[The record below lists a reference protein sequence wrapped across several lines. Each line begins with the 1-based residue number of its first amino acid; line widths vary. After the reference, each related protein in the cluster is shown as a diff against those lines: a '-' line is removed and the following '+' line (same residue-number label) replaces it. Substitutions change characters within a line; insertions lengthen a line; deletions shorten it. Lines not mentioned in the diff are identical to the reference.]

1 MNIPIPTSNNPTW
14 IQVGTLI
21 DGYSDEALTDAHLV
35 YTTEEYLYVGTD
47 IPAAEIVGNK
57 TSPDVILNNYTLL
70 PGLIDCHTHL
80 FLEGGEL
87 DFEKRKAYLSQ
98 SPEALLEQAKLRLD
112 KLVGLGIQAVRDA
125 GDKDGVG
132 LALAKL
138 YRSENRPLMPYIDSP
153 GAAIHREGRYGKF
166 MGYAIENN
174 ESLLDC
180 IESRIENGS
189 DRIKLIPT
197 GIINFKKGLVT
208 AKPQMT
214 AEEVAEF
221 VEAAKLHGKQTFAH
235 ASGDLGIDVAI
246 KGGVDTVEH
255 AFFIR
260 DDQLETMKEK
270 NIAWVPTFAP
280 VQKQVDHADVMGW
293 PDEIVANL
301 QKILDQH
308 AISLRKANTLGVT
321 ILAGS
326 DAGSCA
332 VAHGLGFLYELMQME
347 EAGLPSMQ
355 VIQSATGTPS
365 QRLAFSEKIGQIKPG
380 YKSRFL
386 LTEHSP
392 LETVANLQK
401 EKNVI
406 FDGRQIDTSIKIVGL

>member
-1 MNIPIPTSNNPTW
+1 MNIPTPLNNTPTW

-21 DGYSDEALTDAHLV
+21 DGYSNEPLLNAHLV
-35 YTTEEYLYVGTD
+35 YTEDEILFVGTTAPSAD
-47 IPAAEIVGNK
+47 ITKGKEQ
-57 TSPDVILNNYTLL
+57 PDVILPDYTLL

-87 DFEKRKAYLSQ
+87 DFEKRKAYLAQ
-98 SPEALLEQAKLRLD
+98 TPEELLDHAKERLA

-132 LALAKL
+132 IAIAKL
-138 YRSENRPLMPYIDSP
+138 YRSEDRPLMPYVDSP
-153 GAAIHREGRYGKF
+153 GPAIHRQGRYGKF

-174 ESLLDC
+174 DSLIDC
-180 IESRIENGS
+180 VETRIENGS

-214 AEEVAEF
+214 SEEVAEF
-221 VEAAKLHGKQTFAH
+221 VLAAKKHGKQTFAH

-246 KGGVDTVEH
+246 EGGVDTVEH

-260 DDQLETMKEK
+260 DDQLDAMLEK
-270 NIAWVPTFAP
+270 GIAWVPTFAP
-280 VQKQVDHADVMGW
+280 VQKQIDHADTMGW

-308 AISLRKANTLGVT
+308 STSLKKANTLGVI

-326 DAGSCA
+326 DAGSCG
-332 VAHGLGFLYELMQME
+332 VAHGLGFLYELEQME
-347 EAGLPSMQ
+347 KAGLPSMQ

-365 QRLAFSEKIGQIKPG
+365 SRLAFSEKIGQLKPG

-386 LTEHSP
+386 LTKHSP
-392 LETVANLQK
+392 LETVSNLQK
-401 EKNVI
+401 EKTVVFN
-406 FDGRQIDTSIKIVGL
+406 GEQLLCKNDTTNL